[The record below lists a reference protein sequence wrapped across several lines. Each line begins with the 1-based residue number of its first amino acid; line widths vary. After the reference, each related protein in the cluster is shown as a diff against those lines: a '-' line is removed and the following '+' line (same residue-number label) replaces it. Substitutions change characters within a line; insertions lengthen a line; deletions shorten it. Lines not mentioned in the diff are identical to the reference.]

1 MPIIVE
7 SNPSNAELFTS
18 VTGTS
23 STVVGTL
30 EELKHTLSSAPD
42 EYALILGPGVDL
54 EAAAALA
61 DMLRVTRPATSVIL
75 IRRRVDTS
83 VLAEALRSGM
93 REVVEERDLTGLGSA
108 VGRARQVWQALNG
121 PTGATAAGPQGHLVT
136 VFSPKGGVG
145 KTTLAVNLA
154 IALAEK
160 GNKKVCVVDLD
171 LGFGDIAITLQLI
184 PARTMADAVH
194 FESGL
199 DFALLEPLLTPHGTG
214 ITALVAPVQP
224 DARDSI
230 PAALVGRILGMLKQ
244 NFDYVVVDTA
254 PTFDEFVLQAFDET
268 DTLLLV
274 TTLDVPTLK
283 NVKIAVETLDLLNFP
298 KARRRLILNRADD
311 KVGLTAEEVE
321 GTLAMKID
329 AAIPTSSQVA
339 NATNAGEPITSAIP
353 KHPVSVAVT
362 NLGRSLGA
370 QGSAESSTES
380 KPTSRVAAPKRGLLR
395 RNSR

>member
-18 VTGTS
+18 VTGPS
-23 STVVGTL
+23 STVVETL
-30 EELKHTLSSAPD
+30 DELKRSLHGDMD
-42 EYALILGPGVDL
+42 EYAIVLGPGVDL

-93 REVVEERDLTGLGSA
+93 REVVEERDLTGLGAA
-108 VGRARQVWQALNG
+108 VVRAKEVWQALRG
-121 PTGATAAGPQGHLVT
+121 PVAPSSSNHGQLVT

-145 KTTLAVNLA
+145 KTTLTVNLA
-154 IALAEK
+154 IALSQEGAK
-160 GNKKVCVVDLD
+160 RVCVVDLD
-171 LGFGDIAITLQLI
+171 LAFGDIAITLQLI
-184 PARTMADAVH
+184 PARTMADTVN

-199 DFALLEPLLTPHGTG
+199 EFEVLEPLLTPHSTG
-214 ITALVAPVQP
+214 ISALVAPVQP

-230 PAALVGRILGMLKQ
+230 PASLVGRVLSMLKD

-254 PTFDEFVLQAFDET
+254 PNFDEFVLQAFDET
-268 DTLLLV
+268 DVLLLV

-298 KARRRLILNRADD
+298 KPRRRLVLNRADD
-311 KVGLTAEEVE
+311 KVGLGPDEVE
-321 GTLAMKID
+321 GTLGMKID

-339 NATNAGEPITSAIP
+339 NATNSGKPITSALP

-362 NLGRSLGA
+362 ALAHSI
-370 QGSAESSTES
+370 
-380 KPTSRVAAPKRGLLR
+380 AAPSDADEPESPAPRHHTPAKRGLLR
-395 RNSR
+395 RNR

>member
-7 SNPSNAELFTS
+7 SSSSNAELFTS
-18 VTGTS
+18 VTGPS
-23 STVVGTL
+23 SKVVETL
-30 EELKHTLSSAPD
+30 DELKRSLHGDTD
-42 EYALILGPGVDL
+42 EYAIVLGPAVDL

-61 DMLRVTRPATSVIL
+61 DMLRVMRPATSVIL

-93 REVVEERDLTGLGSA
+93 REVVEERDLTGLGAA
-108 VGRARQVWQALNG
+108 VGRAKQVWQALHG
-121 PTGATAAGPQGHLVT
+121 PTAPSSSNHGQLVT

-154 IALAEK
+154 IALSEGGSK
-160 GNKKVCVVDLD
+160 RVCVVDLD

-184 PARTMADAVH
+184 PARTMADTVN

-199 DFALLEPLLTPHGTG
+199 EFDVLEPLLTPHSTG
-214 ITALVAPVQP
+214 ISALVAPVQP

-230 PAALVGRILGMLKQ
+230 PASLVGRVLSMLKD

-254 PTFDEFVLQAFDET
+254 PNFDEFVLQAFDET
-268 DTLLLV
+268 DVLLLV

-298 KARRRLILNRADD
+298 KPRRRLILNRADD
-311 KVGLTAEEVE
+311 KVGLGPDEVE
-321 GTLAMKID
+321 STLGMKID
-329 AAIPTSSQVA
+329 ASIPTSSQVA
-339 NATNAGEPITSAIP
+339 NATNSGKPITSALP
-353 KHPVSVAVT
+353 KHPVSIAVT
-362 NLGRSLGA
+362 GLAHSMATPTDAPEPQMPTGRR
-370 QGSAESSTES
+370 Q
-380 KPTSRVAAPKRGLLR
+380 APAKRGLLR
-395 RNSR
+395 RNR